1 MQAKAKSFKADK
13 KKLGSG
19 ALGTWREIKRKRN
32 KKEVGA
38 KGYFFLRLRNI
49 AYADTT
55 DSKLPSP
62 CASAQFF

>member
-13 KKLGSG
+13 KKIGIRCIRHL
-19 ALGTWREIKRKRN
+19 KRN

-38 KGYFFLRLRNI
+38 KGYLFLRLRNI